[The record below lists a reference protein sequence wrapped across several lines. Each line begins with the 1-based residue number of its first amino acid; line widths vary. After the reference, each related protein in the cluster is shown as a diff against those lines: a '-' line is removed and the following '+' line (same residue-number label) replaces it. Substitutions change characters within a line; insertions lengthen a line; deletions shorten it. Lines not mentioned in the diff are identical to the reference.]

1 MEEGEPTDLPKKDE
15 IRGFSTAEDEDL
27 CRSIPI
33 QIVRDS
39 RPTMNVVVRQ
49 SKLSSSSAAA
59 AVRRTVPVSPN
70 RCCCDESDDDSSSEP
85 VSPVIEVDL
94 TPSPT
99 SSQLPEVLR
108 HAQAEAIYNSW
119 ASSALSFL
127 VSFKPCQGLF
137 FPTFLVYN
145 KDITKT
151 LRHGQALQRFSSHS
165 LFFLCRCSN

>member
-15 IRGFSTAEDEDL
+15 IRGFSAAEDEDL

-49 SKLSSSSAAA
+49 SKLSSS
-59 AVRRTVPVSPN
+59 AVAVVRTVPVSPN
-70 RCCCDESDDDSSSEP
+70 RCCCDESDDDSSSSEP

-108 HAQAEAIYNSW
+108 HAQAEA
-119 ASSALSFL
+119 
-127 VSFKPCQGLF
+127 KM
-137 FPTFLVYN
+137 
-145 KDITKT
+145 
-151 LRHGQALQRFSSHS
+151 
-165 LFFLCRCSN
+165 

>member
-15 IRGFSTAEDEDL
+15 IRGFSAAEDEDL

-49 SKLSSSSAAA
+49 SKLSSSAAA
-59 AVRRTVPVSPN
+59 AAATRRTVPVSPN
-70 RCCCDESDDDSSSEP
+70 RCCCDESDDDSSSSEP

-108 HAQAEAIYNSW
+108 HAQAEA
-119 ASSALSFL
+119 
-127 VSFKPCQGLF
+127 KM
-137 FPTFLVYN
+137 
-145 KDITKT
+145 
-151 LRHGQALQRFSSHS
+151 
-165 LFFLCRCSN
+165 

>member
-1 MEEGEPTDLPKKDE
+1 MEEGEPTDLPTKGE
-15 IRGFSTAEDEDL
+15 IRGYSAAEDEDL

-49 SKLSSSSAAA
+49 SNLSSAAV

-70 RCCCDESDDDSSSEP
+70 RCCCDESEDDSSSSSSEP

-108 HAQAEAIYNSW
+108 HAQAEA
-119 ASSALSFL
+119 
-127 VSFKPCQGLF
+127 KM
-137 FPTFLVYN
+137 
-145 KDITKT
+145 
-151 LRHGQALQRFSSHS
+151 
-165 LFFLCRCSN
+165 

>member
-1 MEEGEPTDLPKKDE
+1 MEEGEPADLPKKDE
-15 IRGFSTAEDEDL
+15 IRGFSAAEDEDL

-49 SKLSSSSAAA
+49 SKLSSSAAAA
-59 AVRRTVPVSPN
+59 AVIRRTVPVSPN
-70 RCCCDESDDDSSSEP
+70 RCCCDESDDDSSSSEP

-108 HAQAEAIYNSW
+108 HAQAEAKCSR

-137 FPTFLVYN
+137 FLTKISQKPYCVAKLYSVFLA
-145 KDITKT
+145 TP
-151 LRHGQALQRFSSHS
+151 
-165 LFFLCRCSN
+165 CSFCASVQIKR